1 MTLREAV
8 QLVLQAS
15 TMGHGSEIFVLDMG
29 EPIRIVDLARNMI
42 QLSGL
47 VPDRDIEIRFVG
59 LRPGEKIR
67 EELLSEG
74 EELLPTH
81 HSKIR
86 IFAGPRVPLDTIE
99 TWVGRLQD
107 LVAQRDVEAVI
118 AHLKTLVP
126 EYRPATASSGAKE
139 VEDTRRSLLLPAL
152 TELAGG
158 NP

>member
-47 VPDRDIEIRFVG
+47 VPDRDIEIRFIG

-67 EELLSEG
+67 EELLTEG
-74 EELLPTH
+74 EDILPTH
-81 HSKIR
+81 HGKIR
-86 IFAGPRVPLDTIE
+86 IFSGPRVQLDTIE
-99 TWVGRLQD
+99 TWVERLQD
-107 LVAQRDVEAVI
+107 LVAQRDAAGVI

-126 EYRPATASSGAKE
+126 EYRPATAWSGAKG
-139 VEDTRRSLLLPAL
+139 VEDIRRPLPGPAL
-152 TELAGG
+152 PELAGE
-158 NP
+158 NL